1 MKRCAFLT
9 MADPTGFVIDDDLA
23 VAPLAALGWHVD
35 RVPWTANADWDA
47 YDLVIVRSPWDY
59 QHHADAFLAVL
70 AEIEASAARLE
81 NPLALVRWNLEKGY
95 LRDLEADSLAIVP
108 TAWSQGLDATPG
120 GWLDGCF
127 GAFATDQLIVKPTV
141 SANADDTFWLTQP
154 LDDTTRAM
162 LASTF
167 ADRACMV
174 QPFVPAVLSEGE
186 FSLFYFAGGYS
197 HTILKTPKPQDFRVQ
212 EEHGGL
218 IRAIRAEP
226 ALREQADAVM
236 ATLHPAPL
244 YARVDFVRL
253 PDGTFAVMEVELI
266 EPALYLRMDA
276 DAPER
281 FAHAVD
287 AWMQSLPG

>member
-1 MKRCAFLT
+1 

-35 RVPWTANADWDA
+35 RVPWTSHVDWDA
-47 YDLVIVRSPWDY
+47 YDLVIIRSPWDY
-59 QHHADAFLAVL
+59 QHHAEAFLTVL
-70 AEIEASAARLE
+70 AEIEASSARLE

-95 LRDLEADSLAIVP
+95 LRDLEADSIAIVP
-108 TAWSQGLDATPG
+108 TAWSQGLDTKLG
-120 GWLDGCF
+120 GALDGYF
-127 GAFATDQLIVKPTV
+127 DAFDTDQLIVKPTV

-154 LDDTTRAM
+154 LDDATRTT
-162 LASTF
+162 LAATF

-186 FSLFYFAGGYS
+186 FSLFYFAGAYS
-197 HTILKTPKPQDFRVQ
+197 HTILKTPKPKDFRVQ

-218 IRAIRAEP
+218 IRAIRPEP
-226 ALREQADAVM
+226 VLRERADAVM
-236 ATLHPAPL
+236 ATLTPAPL
-244 YARVDFVRL
+244 YARVDFVRM
-253 PDGTFAVMEVELI
+253 PVGTFAVMEVELI

-281 FAHAVD
+281 FAHAVE
-287 AWMQSLPG
+287 AWMSD

>member
-1 MKRCAFLT
+1 

-35 RVPWTANADWDA
+35 RVPWTAEVDWDA
-47 YDLVIVRSPWDY
+47 YHLVIIRSPWDY
-59 QHHADAFLAVL
+59 QHHAEAFLAVL

-81 NPLALVRWNLEKGY
+81 NPLSLVRWNLEKGY
-95 LRDLEADSLAIVP
+95 LRDLEADGLAIVP
-108 TAWSQGLDATPG
+108 TAWSQGLDSKLG
-120 GWLDGCF
+120 GALDGYFDAF
-127 GAFATDQLIVKPTV
+127 GTDQLIVKPTV
-141 SANADDTFWLTQP
+141 SANADDTFWLTRP
-154 LDDTTRAM
+154 LDAATRTM
-162 LASTF
+162 LAATF

-186 FSLFYFAGGYS
+186 FSLFYFAGAYS
-197 HTILKTPKPQDFRVQ
+197 HTILKTPKPKDFRVQ

-218 IRAIRAEP
+218 IRAIRPEP

-236 ATLHPAPL
+236 ATLSPALL
-244 YARVDFVRL
+244 YARVDFVRM

-287 AWMQSLPG
+287 AWMSG